1 MTPARPRADRALV
14 MGVLNVTADSFSD
27 GGRFLQVDRAIEH
40 GLQMHR
46 LGADLVDVGGES
58 TRPGA
63 ERVAPDVEIA
73 RVVPVIEALTAEGI
87 TTSIDTMRASVAR
100 AAVEAGCAIIND
112 VSGGLADPEMNPT
125 AADLDVPY
133 ILMHWRAHSR
143 DMQTFAQYDDVV
155 ADVLAEL
162 LTRVDDALAAGVR
175 REQIIIDPGLGF
187 AKTADHNWALL
198 RALDRFV
205 DTGYPVLVAA
215 SRKSF
220 LGSLLAEDGAPR
232 PPQNREDATTAISTL
247 SAFGGAWAVRAHH
260 VRASLDAVRVAAAWK
275 AGHA

>member
-1 MTPARPRADRALV
+1 MTAALPRADRALV

-73 RVVPVIEALTAEGI
+73 RVVPVIGALTAEGI

-155 ADVLAEL
+155 EDVLSEL

-247 SAFGGAWAVRAHH
+247 SAFGGAWAVRSHD